1 MPPPA
6 IRLIATIFIG
16 LPGLA
21 LWLGGLIAIGMMAAL
36 ITSTTTAH
44 REEVAIISV
53 CGLLGSIGGS
63 AMIKGWRLFIQGNRH
78 HLPISRIA
86 IITAVAVAAQIPAV
100 IALSCL
106 VPGAYQLLE
115 AGLKEGLLPLAT
127 SAISLLL
134 SIYLHRLG
142 FGLRLKWEREHS
154 ATLRAWREAERSTAP
169 SLPQR

>member
-6 IRLIATIFIG
+6 IRLIATIFLG

-44 REEVAIISV
+44 WEEVAIISV
-53 CGLLGSIGGS
+53 CGLLASIGGS

-78 HLPISRIA
+78 HLPISRITL
-86 IITAVAVAAQIPAV
+86 ITAVAVAAQILAV

-115 AGLKEGLLPLAT
+115 IGRKEGMLPLAI
-127 SAISLLL
+127 SGVSLLL
-134 SIYLHRLG
+134 SIFLHRLG
-142 FGLRLKWEREHS
+142 FDLRLKWEREHS
-154 ATLRAWREAERSTAP
+154 ATLRAWKEAAHTAA
-169 SLPQR
+169 LPRHPE